1 MRLRILLAALLLAG
15 VARADAL
22 EDIVRLNREISVAT
36 WTGDAMW
43 FEENLADDYVL
54 VTPNGETQTKR
65 DVIRGLVRPGLKMEP
80 YETTEVQVRIYG
92 DAAIVTW
99 PVNVWFNGSKT
110 FLATLDFGGR
120 TIRKITLDPFGRFPD
135 RVTTDNVWPR

>member
-1 MRLRILLAALLLAG
+1 MRFRILLAALLVAG

-54 VTPNGETQTKR
+54 VTPNGETETKR

-92 DAAIVTW
+92 DAAIVT
-99 PVNVWFNGSKT
+99 GRMQQT
-110 FLATLDFGGR
+110 FSLGR
-120 TIRKITLDPFGRFPD
+120 ARYKNDLRYTHVYVKRKGRWVMASAHTSAV
-135 RVTTDNVWPR
+135 R